1 MNDNLFQI
9 NIKVSFNEKFHSFSI
24 NSTLTISSF
33 QKMVFTHFQ
42 VNTMT
47 HSLLY
52 KKHNLNLDDNR
63 PLYTILTKEKNP
75 LMFLLKKTELQK
87 ININKNPF
95 YNISIKTRIPEK
107 QFISILTEFFNSKSL
122 PFNAIIS
129 NKTLGSYDIIFQ
141 NENLSKDFR
150 KYFKKYS
157 KAGRNKEEKLPV
169 LSSSQSVKLFCKK
182 KIIKR
187 EFNEHEKKLIK
198 NASFKYMNYEEK
210 KRLEEILKKQNWLR
224 KEGFIVSVGNYSIKG
239 RDISNYV
246 TITPSEPPVNY
257 RYRDINKKKWI
268 NPKGFFCC

>member
-1 MNDNLFQI
+1 MNDNPFQT

-24 NSTLTISSF
+24 NSTLIISSF
-33 QKMVFTHFQ
+33 TKMIFTHFQ
-42 VNTMT
+42 VNSMT

-52 KKHNLNLDDNR
+52 KKYKLMLDDDR

-75 LMFLLKKTELQK
+75 LMFLLKKNELQK

-95 YNISIKTRIPEK
+95 FNASIKTKIPER
-107 QFISILTEFFNSKSL
+107 QFMSILTEFFKSKSL

-129 NKTLGSYDIIFQ
+129 NKTLGSYDILFQ
-141 NENLSKDFR
+141 NEKLSKDFQE
-150 KYFKKYS
+150 YFKQYS
-157 KAGRNKEEKLPV
+157 KSSRNKEDKLPP
-169 LSSSQSVKLFCKK
+169 LSSQSVKCFSK
-182 KIIKR
+182 KILVKR
-187 EFNEHEKKLIK
+187 GFNELEKKLIK

-210 KRLEEILKKQNWLR
+210 KRFEEILKKKNWLS
-224 KEGFIVSVGNYSIKG
+224 KEGFLVSVGNYSIKE

-257 RYRDINKKKWI
+257 KYRVINKKKWM